1 MQKYFI
7 KMYLSLYKTGKEEL
21 TYFVINIQPM
31 VWHLKDAFL
40 VI

>member
-1 MQKYFI
+1 MH
-7 KMYLSLYKTGKEEL
+7 LSLYKIGKEAL

-31 VWHLKDAFL
+31 VWHLKDTFL

>member
-1 MQKYFI
+1 
-7 KMYLSLYKTGKEEL
+7 MYLSLYKIGKEEL
-21 TYFVINIQPM
+21 IYFVINIQLM